1 MSVNQVLHIL
11 WSTRMGGI
19 SSLVRNLCVAQLS
32 SGESGAC
39 VYSARFDPKGSEEF
53 RQQFIPLTNGKFK
66 RGSDLKPL
74 GDSRLHKLIQEH
86 DIIHFH
92 AFHPMLFRLAAR
104 SGKKIVYTE
113 HGNFGLGRSWDLG
126 ERINGWLKARMVNKH
141 ANAITFNSSFTQDT
155 YLRLYGTPLCEGH
168 VIPNGISA
176 TPFND
181 KQWSG
186 PFTVACAGRLASVKR
201 FDRVIDA
208 FRIARLNNARLII
221 MGDGPELHTL
231 REQAAKSDMGAHIEF
246 KPAGNTSELFASA
259 DVCIVSSQGEAFG
272 LVALEAYQQG
282 KKVIA
287 FADGG
292 GICELV
298 KQEDTN
304 ALVKGIDELASL
316 LHDLHTNRTA
326 LNNTDAVRRRIALA
340 NSYSIERMATQFQ
353 SVYTS

>member
-1 MSVNQVLHIL
+1 MSITQVLHIL

-32 SGESGAC
+32 SGQSGAC
-39 VYSARFDPKGSEEF
+39 VYSARFDPKGSDEF

-66 RGSDLKPL
+66 RGSDLRPL
-74 GDSRLHKLIQEH
+74 GDTRLHKLIQEH

-113 HGNFGLGRSWDLG
+113 HGNFGLGRTWDLG
-126 ERINGWLKARMVNKH
+126 ERINGWLKARMVNQH
-141 ANAITFNSSFTQDT
+141 ANAITFNSLFTRDT
-155 YLRLYGTPLCEGH
+155 YLKLYGTPLCEAH
-168 VIPNGISA
+168 VIPNGIAS
-176 TPFND
+176 TPFIEN
-181 KQWSG
+181 QPSG
-186 PFTVACAGRLASVKR
+186 PFTIACVGRLASVKR

-208 FRIARLNNARLII
+208 FRIARINNARLII
-221 MGDGPELHTL
+221 MGDGPELHSL
-231 REQAAKSDMGAHIEF
+231 REQAAQTGMSEQIEF
-246 KPAGNTSELFASA
+246 KPAGNTSQLFSSA
-259 DVCIVSSQGEAFG
+259 DVCIVSSEGEAFG

-287 FADGG
+287 FTDGG

-298 KQEDTN
+298 KQEDSNT
-304 ALVKGIDELASL
+304 LVKNVDELASL
-316 LHDLHTNRTA
+316 L
-326 LNNTDAVRRRIALA
+326 NNLQANQSILSNTEAIRHRISLA
-340 NSYSIERMATQFQ
+340 DTYSIQRMASQFQ

>member
-1 MSVNQVLHIL
+1 MAVTQVLHIL

-19 SSLVRNLCVAQLS
+19 STLVRNLCVAQLS
-32 SGESGAC
+32 AGESGAC
-39 VYSARFDPKGSEEF
+39 VYSAKFDLKGSEEF

-66 RGSDLKPL
+66 RGSDLRPL

-92 AFHPMLFRLAAR
+92 AFHPMLFRIASR

-113 HGNFGLGRSWDLG
+113 HGNFGLGRTWDLG
-126 ERINGWLKARMVNKH
+126 ERISGWLKSRMVNRH
-141 ANAITFNSSFTQDT
+141 ASAITFNSTFTRDT
-155 YLRLYGTPLCEGH
+155 YLRLYGTPRCEGH

-176 TPFND
+176 TPFIEN
-181 KQWSG
+181 KSSET
-186 PFTVACAGRLASVKR
+186 FIIACAGRLAAVKR

-208 FRIARLNNARLII
+208 FRIARLSDAKLII
-221 MGDGPELHTL
+221 MGDGPELHAL
-231 REQAAKSDMGAHIEF
+231 REQAVQSGLGEHIEF
-246 KPAGNTSELFASA
+246 RPAGNTSQLFSSA

-287 FADGG
+287 FEDGG

-298 KQEDTN
+298 KQEDAN
-304 ALVKGIDELASL
+304 SLVKHVEGLASL
-316 LHDLHTNRTA
+316 LQHLQANRSM
-326 LNNTDAVRRRIALA
+326 LNDTDAIRRRISLA
-340 NSYSIERMATQFQ
+340 ESYSIQGMASQFQ
-353 SVYTS
+353 SVYTA